1 LDEKEAIVRRHGE
14 GKVVRIGPNV
24 ITFLLSA
31 DATEGKY
38 SGTEFSAAPPPAPNA
53 PLHIHKDANEAMY
66 VLEGEFQLSIGDEE
80 TSAPE
85 GSFVLVR
92 RGTLH
97 TIANIGPTRG
107 RLLIFL
113 TPPGFE
119 QYWDEMSHL
128 LEATDG
134 KPDPDQVL
142 MLQEKYHMDMKG
154 RARQFS

>member
-1 LDEKEAIVRRHGE
+1 
-14 GKVVRIGPNV
+14 
-24 ITFLLSA
+24 
-31 DATEGKY
+31 
-38 SGTEFSAAPPPAPNA
+38 
-53 PLHIHKDANEAMY
+53 MY

-80 TSAPE
+80 TPAPE

-97 TIANIGPTRG
+97 TIANIGLTHG

-119 QYWDEMSHL
+119 QYWDEMSRL

-142 MLQEKYHMDMKG
+142 FLQEKYHMDMKG